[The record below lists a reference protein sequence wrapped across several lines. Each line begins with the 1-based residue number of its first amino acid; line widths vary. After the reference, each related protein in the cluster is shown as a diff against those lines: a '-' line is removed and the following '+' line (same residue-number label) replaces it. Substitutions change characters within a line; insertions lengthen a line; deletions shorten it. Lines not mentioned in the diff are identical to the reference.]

1 MRHLL
6 KFLHTLG
13 AIGMLGA
20 MLCLLAVLALM
31 ADPIS
36 DLTGYAAQRAVMN
49 AIASWLLLP
58 SLGVT
63 IVSGLLSMAVV
74 KGYHN
79 AGWAW
84 LKLATGVVMFE
95 GTLLAVQGPIEAE
108 AQRVSGVVG
117 QGGDVLALATTVSAE
132 WWSLWILAGVAVVN
146 VALGVW
152 RPRFTRAARGGSTH
166 SSEQ

>member
-1 MRHLL
+1 MAARHVL

-20 MLCLLAVLALM
+20 MACLLAALTLIV
-31 ADPIS
+31 DPTE
-36 DLTGYAAQRAVMN
+36 DLQTYAAQRDIMN
-49 AIASWLLLP
+49 AIAGWILLP
-58 SLGVT
+58 SLGIT
-63 IVSGLLSMAVV
+63 IVSGLFSMAVV

-84 LKLATGVVMFE
+84 MKLATGVVMFE

-108 AQRVSGVVG
+108 AAKVQQALNGGV
-117 QGGDVLALATTVSAE
+117 DVMALAMTVSAE
-132 WWSLWILAGVAVVN
+132 WSSLWVLGAVAIAN

-152 RPRFTRAARGGSTH
+152 RPRFGRASRR
-166 SSEQ
+166 